1 LNQIL
6 SWLKGEDLR
15 SDGEASEVAA
25 FVLANPRV
33 FDDLLMGLSVSDDI
47 VRGRTSD
54 ALEKIARSRPDLLVD
69 HLDMLIQVAESDP
82 VPMVRMHMAMIFGH
96 MVIFEEKVDQLMAV
110 LLELVDDRRVFVKS
124 WAIVSLCIIAR
135 KDPGNNEL
143 IVSSIAPL
151 MDDKSI
157 AIRSRTRKAMVV
169 LMNEDAPFPQGWV
182 KSELLT
188 ELQN

>member
-33 FDDLLMGLSVSDDI
+33 FDDLLVGLSVSDDI

-143 IVSSIAPL
+143 IVNSIAPL
-151 MDDKSI
+151 IDDKSI
-157 AIRSRTRKAMVV
+157 AIRSRTSKAMVV
-169 LMNEDAPFPQGWV
+169 LMNEDASFPAGWV

>member
-33 FDDLLMGLSVSDDI
+33 FDDLLVGLSVSDDI

>member
-1 LNQIL
+1 MNQIL

-33 FDDLLMGLSVSDDI
+33 FDDLLVGLSVSDDV

-69 HLDMLIQVAESDP
+69 HLDMLIQVAERDP

-96 MVIFEEKVDQLMAV
+96 MVIFEKRVDQLMAI

-151 MDDKSI
+151 IDDKSI

-169 LMNEDAPFPQGWV
+169 LTNEDAPFPQGWV